1 LSKQEIL
8 QIGSRLLGLYF
19 CAMGLVAIPQAFVMW
34 ELAASTPGARPWAVV
49 LASASHSAL
58 AIAVGLLLI
67 LLGRESTQS
76 GSQAGPQLFDEGVF
90 PALVQLLGVY
100 LALHAVG
107 PLIKELSSTVTISAS
122 WQFHA
127 AYIGGEVVS
136 LITGL
141 FLVVRTRRVVTW
153 LHKVR
158 GTDA

>member
-1 LSKQEIL
+1 MSRQEIL

-19 CAMGLVAIPQAFVMW
+19 FAMGLVAIPQAFVMW

-49 LASASHSAL
+49 LASVSHSAF
-58 AIAVGLLLI
+58 AIAVGILLI
-67 LLGRESTQS
+67 LLGRDSTQS
-76 GSQAGPQLFDEGVF
+76 SSQADPQLFDEVVF

-100 LALHAVG
+100 LAFDAVG
-107 PLIKELSSTVTISAS
+107 SLIKELSSLVTIAAS

-127 AYIGGEVVS
+127 ANIGAEAVS
-136 LITGL
+136 MVAGL

-153 LHKVR
+153 LHEIR